1 MDFTLTDDQQALR
14 DLAVRILD
22 DATGDDAIRTFA
34 DSGRPYDDA
43 LWQTLADA
51 GMLGLS
57 LSEDAG
63 GMGLGLID
71 LGLLLEEQGRTLA
84 PIPLT
89 ATIALAAWAIDAHGD
104 AAHKGWLPRILS
116 GQAILT
122 VAIEEVGGIDPCR
135 PATMADADGN
145 GWRLSGAK
153 VAVPYGVEAQALLV
167 TAHTADGPALFLVEP
182 GAAGV
187 TIQPQQSTSGE
198 PQALIRFD
206 GVQLAGDAVLGQGDM
221 RAAIVTAL
229 VQRGQVALA
238 QRQVG
243 VAAEAL
249 RRTADYASGR
259 TQFGK
264 PLGSMQAVQQRAA
277 DAFIDV
283 EAMRSTTLLAA
294 WQIDEGRAQP
304 ADIAT
309 AKYWAAIGG
318 HRVAHA
324 AQHLHGGI
332 GADVTF
338 PIHRYFLTA
347 TAIGEALGGSA
358 PMLAAI
364 GDAVA
369 SGSTEPLA

>member
-1 MDFTLTDDQQALR
+1 MDFTLTDDQQSLR

-22 DATGDDAIRTFA
+22 DATGDDAIRAFA
-34 DSGRPYDDA
+34 DSGRPYDDG
-43 LWQTLADA
+43 LWKTLAET
-51 GMLGLS
+51 GLLGLN

-63 GMGLGLID
+63 GLGLGMID

-84 PIPLT
+84 PLPLT
-89 ATIALAAWAIDAHGD
+89 PVALAAWAIDAHGH
-104 AAHKGWLPRILS
+104 AAHKDWLPRILS
-116 GQAILT
+116 GAAILT
-122 VAIEEVGGIDPCR
+122 LAIEEVGGIDPCD
-135 PATMADADGN
+135 PAVLADAEGN
-145 GWRLSGAK
+145 GWRLSGVK
-153 VAVPYGVEAQALLV
+153 VAVPYGVEAQALIV
-167 TAHTADGPALFLVEP
+167 TARTADGPALFLVEA
-182 GAAGV
+182 GADGLAV
-187 TIQPQQSTSGE
+187 DPQRSTSGE
-198 PQALIRFD
+198 PQAMLRFD
-206 GVQLAGDAVLGQGDM
+206 NVRLSGDAVLGAAGE

-229 VQRGQVALA
+229 VQRAQVALS

-249 RRTADYASGR
+249 RRTAEYSSAR
-259 TQFGK
+259 IQFGK

-283 EAMRSTTLLAA
+283 EAMRSTALLAA
-294 WQIDEGRAQP
+294 WQIDEGAPQP
-304 ADIAT
+304 ADVAT

-318 HRVAHA
+318 HRVVHA

-347 TAIGEALGGSA
+347 TAIGEALGGAA